1 MRWSPCASYIGRVN
15 KACMRCYP
23 ISRLWRIRCRVLL
36 RVANRC
42 VSSFNTPARHHRC
55 RSKFRRTKQ
64 NTHINTHINT
74 HSFTAG
80 KQRCERPSGLHY
92 CTAAVVVYLFP
103 KPHHSRKQTACVS
116 GAERRRGDSTGKC
129 CELGISDHVRSR
141 GTVLSCLK
149 ESVITQSIRTQCPRE
164 PCNTLHRTKAS
175 KSEIMCLRQLA
186 QFHNSNKLYT
196 FLTKYPSM
204 VKSGDSVS
212 SEWLICVAF
221 LTSWRKCGTFLC
233 YMWN

>member
-1 MRWSPCASYIGRVN
+1 MFGWLSNKQYHVIWLEVLQQKDRIHIFVFSSGSSGWGEALVLHIGRVN
-15 KACMRCYP
+15 KACTRCYP

-64 NTHINTHINT
+64 NTHINTHSNT

-103 KPHHSRKQTACVS
+103 NHTTAENKQLVLA
-116 GAERRRGDSTGKC
+116 ALRGDEETR
-129 CELGISDHVRSR
+129 L
-141 GTVLSCLK
+141 
-149 ESVITQSIRTQCPRE
+149 ES
-164 PCNTLHRTKAS
+164 A
-175 KSEIMCLRQLA
+175 
-186 QFHNSNKLYT
+186 
-196 FLTKYPSM
+196 
-204 VKSGDSVS
+204 VS
-212 SEWLICVAF
+212 LE
-221 LTSWRKCGTFLC
+221 
-233 YMWN
+233 